1 MIEVLCIA
9 VAAIIVA
16 AIGVPVVIRYT
27 KAKREMSETEDDD
40 IKIYDPKKD
49 HINADRADRCNH
61 GR

>member
-1 MIEVLCIA
+1 MIEALSIA

-40 IKIYDPKKD
+40 IKLYDPKID
-49 HINADRADRCNH
+49 HINADQADRCNH

>member
-1 MIEVLCIA
+1 MIEALSIA

-27 KAKREMSETEDDD
+27 KTKREMTEDDD

-49 HINADRADRCNH
+49 HINADQADRCNH